1 MKNIVAFAMKEYG
14 HYYNHDTDTL
24 TVTKNFLKNSE
35 QMDTP
40 ECKTI
45 VALYALHPNMK
56 IVTFTTEK
64 KKNVA
69 IPYDLMIQY
78 ICLNDNKEERI
89 KDLQEMKNI
98 QLQSHS
104 RKSPYKFVRDWFTK
118 KYPNYGKV
126 IKLDANGELTFIIE
140 GTEEGKSKQVN
151 ATTAAPTATTDNNTT
166 VLFEKPKAS

>member
-14 HYYNHDTDTL
+14 HYYKHDTDTL

-56 IVTFTTEK
+56 IVTFMTEK

-69 IPYDLMIQY
+69 IPYDLMIQ
-78 ICLNDNKEERI
+78 
-89 KDLQEMKNI
+89 
-98 QLQSHS
+98 
-104 RKSPYKFVRDWFTK
+104 
-118 KYPNYGKV
+118 
-126 IKLDANGELTFIIE
+126 
-140 GTEEGKSKQVN
+140 
-151 ATTAAPTATTDNNTT
+151 
-166 VLFEKPKAS
+166 

>member
-14 HYYNHDTDTL
+14 HCYNHDTDTL

-56 IVTFTTEK
+56 IVTFTAEK
-64 KKNVA
+64 KKNVT
-69 IPYDLMIQY
+69 ISYDLMIQY
-78 ICLNDNKEERI
+78 ICLNENKEERI
-89 KDLQEMKNI
+89 KNLHEMKNM

-104 RKSPYKFVRDWFTK
+104 IKSPYKFVRDWVTK
-118 KYPNYGKV
+118 KDPNYSKV
-126 IKLDANGELTFIIE
+126 IKLGADGELTFIAD
-140 GTEEGKSKQVN
+140 G
-151 ATTAAPTATTDNNTT
+151 
-166 VLFEKPKAS
+166 L

>member
-56 IVTFTTEK
+56 IVLFF
-64 KKNVA
+64 
-69 IPYDLMIQY
+69 
-78 ICLNDNKEERI
+78 
-89 KDLQEMKNI
+89 
-98 QLQSHS
+98 S
-104 RKSPYKFVRDWFTK
+104 KSPR
-118 KYPNYGKV
+118 
-126 IKLDANGELTFIIE
+126 L
-140 GTEEGKSKQVN
+140 
-151 ATTAAPTATTDNNTT
+151 
-166 VLFEKPKAS
+166 PKARRSQQMNSLPSAKDIALSPFCLWRMLLQKQNIFQN